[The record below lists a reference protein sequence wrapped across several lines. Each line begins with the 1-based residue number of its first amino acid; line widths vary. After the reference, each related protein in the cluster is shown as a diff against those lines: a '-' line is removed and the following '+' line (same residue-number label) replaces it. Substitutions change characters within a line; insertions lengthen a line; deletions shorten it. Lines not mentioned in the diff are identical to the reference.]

1 MKWKRRKKLIEK
13 RMQIK
18 IAVYVAV
25 SLLVVLVFSLLFTH
39 ATIKSIFP
47 RILSTRMGSQ
57 IQAIQTRL
65 LIFGVIYLV
74 FAAFISILIS
84 HKIAGPIFKF
94 KKEIKSMIETG
105 DISKRIFLRK
115 GDELKD
121 LADLLNQLFDMIE
134 ASASGETA
142 DRRKRIAELR
152 LKKAEK
158 FGEEKKQ

>member
-1 MKWKRRKKLIEK
+1 MKWKRKKKLIEK

-18 IAVYVAV
+18 IAVYVAL
-25 SLLVVLVFSLLFTH
+25 SLLVVLVFSLVFTH

-47 RILSTRMGSQ
+47 RILSTTMGAK
-57 IQAIQTRL
+57 IAAIQTNL
-65 LIFGVIYLV
+65 LIFGVVYLI

-94 KKEIKSMIETG
+94 KKEIRGMIETG
-105 DISKRIFLRK
+105 DISKRIFLRQ

-121 LADLLNQLFDMIE
+121 LADLLNQLLDMIE
-134 ASASGETA
+134 ATTSGETA
-142 DRRKRIAELR
+142 VRLKRVAELQ

-158 FGEEKKQ
+158 LGEEKK